1 MNLTESEKKQAVVT
15 GMDWRGFK
23 GYMFDVKKVNNI
35 YSSVLIGTLMIPTH
49 LKLVKEFEN
58 TLVLLLK
65 WKSHFINLAEKV
77 NLARLREQLNSNL
90 KVLYLLV

>member
-1 MNLTESEKKQAVVT
+1 
-15 GMDWRGFK
+15 
-23 GYMFDVKKVNNI
+23 MFDVKKVNNI

-65 WKSHFINLAEKV
+65 WKVRYINGKKKHVYTIINVYFVKCRAIL
-77 NLARLREQLNSNL
+77 SI
-90 KVLYLLV
+90 